1 MIDTNRQIIK
11 TFEFVVELL
20 EKISAKRE
28 NRLFISRC
36 KLLKSH
42 LDSLNNQ
49 KDLPEIRIDL
59 YQMIDELK
67 FIIQAEIRFF
77 LFPLPDIKQET
88 YELGKRYM
96 SNFLEWF
103 KPEENIP
110 VEEILKLLDD
120 EIYLLAEAKHIM
132 EKLELKVAW

>member
-1 MIDTNRQIIK
+1 MTDTNRQIIK
-11 TFEFVVELL
+11 TFEFVVKLL
-20 EKISAKRE
+20 EKISTKRE

-36 KLLKSH
+36 KSLKSH
-42 LDSLNNQ
+42 LNSLNNQ

-88 YELGKRYM
+88 YELGKRYTN
-96 SNFLEWF
+96 NFLEWF
-103 KPEENIP
+103 KPQDNYS
-110 VEEILKLLDD
+110 VEEIMKLLND
-120 EIYLLAEAKHIM
+120 EVYLLEEAKKIL
-132 EKLELKVAW
+132 EKIEINWN